1 MDLGMMIKAIPPTFW
16 GIVVGSLF
24 TMLGVVLTNAG
35 NTRRLRIQHEHEREL
50 ESREQDLSLRR
61 DVYLA
66 AMEAISA
73 GMVAV
78 GRFGEMTTPY
88 PELMKSYSDRA
99 PAMAKVPIVGREE
112 TIEAVANFSQ
122 GLTAAFLRLSSR
134 REQLNA
140 LWHQNAAVEEKLE
153 IVTKEQDRVYALI
166 EERRAGGT
174 QDETELGSLQ
184 RIYEAKQR
192 RIEELRAEQAE
203 VESKLYPA
211 QMALVRK
218 GVEETAE
225 LDRLITPVISAM
237 RGELELPIDETFYNR
252 LVESSHQ
259 KLQAYLEAFA
269 GDVAPLFEGYSIE
282 EKV

>member
-1 MDLGMMIKAIPPTFW
+1 MIKAIPATFW
-16 GIVVGSLF
+16 GIVVGSLI
-24 TMLGVVLTNAG
+24 TMLGVVLTNVG

-50 ESREQDLSLRR
+50 ESREQDLNLRR
-61 DVYLA
+61 SVYLD

-88 PELMKSYSDRA
+88 PELMKSYSDKA

-140 LWHQNAAVEEKLE
+140 LWHQHAAVEEKLE
-153 IVTKEQDRVYALI
+153 TVSQARDRVDALI
-166 EERRAGGT
+166 EEQRMGET
-174 QDETELGSLQ
+174 PDETQLRSLQ
-184 RIYEAKQR
+184 RIYETKQPR
-192 RIEELRAEQAE
+192 LEELHTQQAE
-203 VESKLYPA
+203 IEGRLYPA
-211 QMALVRK
+211 QMALVRN
-218 GVEETAE
+218 GVEETAA

-237 RGELELPIDETFYNR
+237 RAELELPFDAEFYSR

-259 KLQAYLEAFA
+259 KLEAYLEAFA
-269 GDVAPLFEGYSIE
+269 GDVAPLFRGQPGE
-282 EKV
+282 ET

>member
-1 MDLGMMIKAIPPTFW
+1 MIKAIPATFW
-16 GIVVGSLF
+16 GIVVGSLI
-24 TMLGVVLTNAG
+24 TMFGVVLTNIG
-35 NTRRLRIQHEHEREL
+35 NTRRLRIQHEHEQEL
-50 ESREQDLSLRR
+50 ESREQDLNLRR
-61 DVYLA
+61 SVYLD

-99 PAMAKVPIVGREE
+99 PALAKVPIVGREE

-140 LWHQNAAVEEKLE
+140 LWQQHAAVDKKLE
-153 IVTKEQDRVYALI
+153 SVIQERDRVYALI
-166 EERRAGGT
+166 EERRVGET
-174 QDETELGSLQ
+174 PDEMQLRSLQ
-184 RIYEAKQR
+184 RIYEAKQL
-192 RIEELRAEQAE
+192 RIEELRAELAE
-203 VESKLYPA
+203 IEGRLYPA
-211 QMALVRK
+211 QMTLVRK
-218 GVEETAE
+218 GVEETAG

-237 RGELELPIDETFYNR
+237 RAELELPFDAEFYSR

-259 KLQAYLEAFA
+259 KLEAYLEAFA
-269 GDVAPLFEGYSIE
+269 GDVAPLFEGDTSE
-282 EKV
+282 EK